1 MRYFL
6 SEIEPNQSLYLSR
19 IGNKA
24 MCLDEGTTS
33 EVALF
38 YGGWDDN
45 DLISDKVFAHDG
57 TNVTG

>member
-1 MRYFL
+1 MKHFL
-6 SEIEPNQSLYLSR
+6 SETESLTSRCR